1 MIDVAADL
9 PLLARSLLALA
20 AVMALLFGV
29 RWTLARQGM
38 GGQMLARRNIGLT
51 VAGTLP
57 LDARNR
63 LVVIRRGEAELVL
76 AIGPKGISKLD
87 FPRSSEEPACGP

>member
-1 MIDVAADL
+1 MNDVAADL

-20 AVMALLFGV
+20 AVLALLLGG
-29 RWTLARQGM
+29 RWILARQGM
-38 GGQMLARRNIGLT
+38 GGQNLARRDIGLT
-51 VAGTLP
+51 VVGTLS

-76 AIGPKGISKLD
+76 AIGPQGISRLD
-87 FPRSSEEPACGP
+87 FPRSPEGPACE

>member
-1 MIDVAADL
+1 MNDVAADL

-20 AVMALLFGV
+20 AVMALLLGG
-29 RWTLARQGM
+29 RWILARQGM
-38 GGQMLARRNIGLT
+38 GSQLLARRNLGLT

-76 AIGPKGISKLD
+76 AIGPKGISRLD
-87 FPRSSEEPACGP
+87 FPRSSEGPACGP